1 MRRRL
6 IAVCGVALAGVLA
19 ACGGGAR
26 PAAEQGV
33 LTTEPAPSSAATGSS
48 EPGTSVEGAPNSA
61 DPGGADPGGG
71 ADPVPP
77 SDPGQQPPGAGGRC
91 TAASLAGRFQP
102 TDAGAGNRYG
112 TFVVTNT
119 GDRPCTLTGYSG
131 LQLLDAAGRPVPTDL
146 VRTGTPGPE
155 PVVVEP
161 GASASANLRWTVVP
175 TGDEPVEGPCEPQP
189 ASAAAIPP
197 DETQP
202 LTVTWVAG
210 PVCGGGKI
218 EISAFYAA

>member
-26 PAAEQGV
+26 PAAERGA
-33 LTTEPAPSSAATGSS
+33 LTTEAAPSSAATGSS
-48 EPGTSVEGAPNSA
+48 EPGASVEGAPNSA
-61 DPGGADPGGG
+61 DPGGG

-77 SDPGQQPPGAGGRC
+77 SEPGGQPPGAGGRC
-91 TAASLAGRFQP
+91 TAASLTGRLQP
-102 TDAGAGNRYG
+102 TDAGAGNRHG
-112 TFVVTNT
+112 VFVVTNT
-119 GDRPCTLTGYSG
+119 GDRTCTLTGYSG
-131 LQLLDAAGRPVPTDL
+131 LQLLDAAGGPVPTDL
-146 VRTGTPGPE
+146 VRTGLPAPE

-161 GASASANLRWTVVP
+161 GASASADLRWTVVP

-202 LTVTWVAG
+202 LTVTWPGG

-218 EISAFYAA
+218 EISPFRAA